1 MTSATP
7 ELSRGRFIVFEGGE
21 ATGKT
26 TQSRILAER
35 LGAVWTRE
43 PGGTAL
49 GVKIR
54 ALCLDDDGGEAP
66 TARTEMLLMAADR
79 AQHVETVIEPAL
91 AVGRHVV
98 CDRFSASSVAYQGAG
113 RGMDE
118 TFVRQADA
126 MARGGV
132 SPDLVVVIDVSDE
145 LRQARLVERGGSD
158 RLEAAGDEFHA
169 RVAESFRHQG
179 ATEPGFVVI
188 DGSGSVEQVSQR
200 VHAALERHFG
210 ATLS

>member
-1 MTSATP
+1 MTSPTP
-7 ELSRGRFIVFEGGE
+7 EQARGYFIVFEGGE

-26 TQSRILAER
+26 TQSQILAEY
-35 LGAVWTRE
+35 LGALWTRE
-43 PGGTAL
+43 PGGTEL

-91 AVGRHVV
+91 LAGRHVV

-118 TFVRQADA
+118 AFVRQADA

-132 SPDLVVVIDVSDE
+132 APDLVVVIDVSNE
-145 LRQARLVERGGSD
+145 LRRERLAARGGSD
-158 RLEAAGDEFHA
+158 RLEAAGDAFHA
-169 RVAESFRHQG
+169 RVAESFRQQ
-179 ATEPGFVVI
+179 ARSEPGFVVV
-188 DGSGSVEQVSQR
+188 DGSGHVEQVAQR
-200 VHAALERHFG
+200 VLAEVAGRLD
-210 ATLS
+210 L